1 MKIVIKDKKER
12 KNIVLYFP
20 LSFIKMP
27 FVIKKLNSSNN
38 INLPEEN
45 KKLLNEIYKV
55 LKRFVKENGHF
66 NLVEINENNGDV
78 VLIRI

>member
-27 FVIKKLNSSNN
+27 FIIKKLNSSNN

-45 KKLLNEIYKV
+45 KELLNEIYKV
-55 LKRFVKENGHF
+55 LKQFVKENGHF
-66 NLVEINENNGDV
+66 NLVEINGNNGDV

>member
-38 INLPEEN
+38 VNLPEEN
-45 KKLLNEIYKV
+45 KELLNEIYKV
-55 LKRFVKENGHF
+55 LKQFVKENGHF
-66 NLVEINENNGDV
+66 NLVEINGNNGDV

>member
-12 KNIVLYFP
+12 KNLVLYFP

-38 INLPEEN
+38 INLPQDN
-45 KKLLNEIYKV
+45 KELLNKIYKV
-55 LKRFVKENGHF
+55 LKQFVKENGHF
-66 NLVEINENNGDV
+66 NLMEINENNGDV

>member
-1 MKIVIKDKKER
+1 MKIVIRDKKER
-12 KNIVLYFP
+12 KNVVLYFP

-45 KKLLNEIYKV
+45 KELLNKIYKV

>member
-45 KKLLNEIYKV
+45 KELLNEIYKV

>member
-12 KNIVLYFP
+12 KNVVLYFP

-45 KKLLNEIYKV
+45 KELLNIIYKV